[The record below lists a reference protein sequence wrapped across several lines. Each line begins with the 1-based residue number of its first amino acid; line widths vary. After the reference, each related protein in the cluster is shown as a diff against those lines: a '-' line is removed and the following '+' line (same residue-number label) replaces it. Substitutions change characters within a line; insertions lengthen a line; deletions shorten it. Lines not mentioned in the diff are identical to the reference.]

1 MQKFRHNKIFQT
13 IYESNEIIKHDKY
26 SEIVLRDKYGNIT
39 GYTKID
45 NEDVERVVMYKWHIK
60 AGMHTNYATA
70 HIDQEK
76 KILLHKLILN
86 YDGDDD
92 IDHINHNGLDNRK
105 NNLRIVKHSLNIMN
119 QYNYD
124 NGVKRVPSGN
134 YQATIMV
141 DGKAIYLGTFKTFE
155 EAKEARENYQNKLFS

>member
-1 MQKFRHNKIFQT
+1 MQKYRHNKIFQT
-13 IYESNEIIKHDKY
+13 IYEPNEIIKHDTY

-76 KILLHKLILN
+76 K
-86 YDGDDD
+86 
-92 IDHINHNGLDNRK
+92 
-105 NNLRIVKHSLNIMN
+105 HSLNIMN

-134 YQATIMV
+134 YQSTIMV